1 MEIKLTEKQKGIY
14 ERKINIYNQL
24 QGQLQLIQNELNDL
38 SQVILSANG
47 VDEECQVEYFDGIL
61 KTSV

>member
-1 MEIKLTEKQKGIY
+1 MEIKLTEKQKEIY

-47 VDEECQVEYFDGIL
+47 IDEEYQVEYNNGIL
-61 KTSV
+61 VTS